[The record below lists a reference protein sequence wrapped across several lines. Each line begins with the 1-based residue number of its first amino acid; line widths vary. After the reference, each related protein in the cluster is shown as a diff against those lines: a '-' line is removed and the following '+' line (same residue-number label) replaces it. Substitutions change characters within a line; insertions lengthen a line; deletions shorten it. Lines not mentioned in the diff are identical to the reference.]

1 MKFILLLICTQM
13 WICIRM
19 IYHNSTGLM
28 DYSSDN
34 WLRNFDKAVTQWNPI
49 KIGSRAKSRPI
60 NLFEFFGHLT
70 ADFFLEIIFV
80 NLQNGSPCASFR
92 HLRLCVDILRLLI
105 KRGGEKLRHILCN
118 KYNLQKKSTFS
129 LAFSCKVCQLCVINS
144 TWKDKWLVAQKR

>member
-1 MKFILLLICTQM
+1 
-13 WICIRM
+13 M

-105 KRGGEKLRHILCN
+105 KREEGKSCDTFFATNIIYKRNLLFLLWPFLARCVNCVSLIQREKISGL
-118 KYNLQKKSTFS
+118 
-129 LAFSCKVCQLCVINS
+129 
-144 TWKDKWLVAQKR
+144 